1 MFVECVKIKIRKNC
15 NTTYATISPK
25 FLRNKMKIPIEDI
38 TQVAEFFSIVHHIPG
53 RIRIRVNVAKL
64 PAIKKWAKETTLREI
79 LPANEEGESFII
91 TLLQSLPAVKNIKV
105 NAIVGSAT
113 IKYDKNLFEPSLWE
127 SWVKK
132 ENLAQIKSKLN
143 EFSQNLGKDIG

>member
-1 MFVECVKIKIRKNC
+1 MLQSRQNFGTHFLDYTSSFKGLSVKI
-15 NTTYATISPK
+15 P
-25 FLRNKMKIPIEDI
+25 KIPMEDI

-53 RIRIRVNVAKL
+53 RIRIRVNVSKL
-64 PAIKKWAKETTLREI
+64 PAIKKWAKETTLREV

-113 IKYDKNLFEPSLWE
+113 IEYDKNLFEPNLWE

-132 ENLAQIKSKLN
+132 KNLAQIEAKLN
-143 EFSQNLGKDIG
+143 EFSQNLGKGIG

>member
-1 MFVECVKIKIRKNC
+1 MLQSRQNFGTHFLDYTSSFKGLSVKI
-15 NTTYATISPK
+15 P
-25 FLRNKMKIPIEDI
+25 KIPMEDI

-64 PAIKKWAKETTLREI
+64 PVIKKWAKETTLREV

-113 IKYDKNLFEPSLWE
+113 IEYDKNLFEPNLWE

-132 ENLAQIKSKLN
+132 ENLAQIEAKLN